1 MKIASFLYQK
11 LLAPRLSDEDGKRQ
25 EFILNILL
33 VSLSV
38 LFLVLSLQIVFAMF
52 FDPGKTGA
60 SPFGALTSFF
70 LFSLHCLVFL
80 VLDILM
86 PHRFSW

>member
-1 MKIASFLYQK
+1 MKIASFLYEK

-33 VSLSV
+33 LGLSA

-60 SPFGALTSFF
+60 SPFGALASF
-70 LFSLHCLVFL
+70 LFFLHCLLFL
-80 VLDILM
+80 DLAIRMRHL
-86 PHRFSW
+86 FC